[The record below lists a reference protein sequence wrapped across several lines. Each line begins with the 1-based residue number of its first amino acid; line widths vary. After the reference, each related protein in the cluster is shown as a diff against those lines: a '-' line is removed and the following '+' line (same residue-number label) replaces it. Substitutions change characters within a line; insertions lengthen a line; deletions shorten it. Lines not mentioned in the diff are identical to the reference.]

1 MSGCEVQH
9 ELFII
14 RFLFFS
20 LNFTF
25 LFLLSFNCTEIHD
38 VLFHPSLDL
47 SLVALVVHSS
57 LLLFTVTFFFVF
69 SNPCFLC
76 FNILSDYY
84 L

>member
-1 MSGCEVQH
+1 MSGCDVQL
-9 ELFII
+9 ELFIYSVS
-14 RFLFFS
+14 LFFS

-25 LFLLSFNCTEIHD
+25 HFLLSFDCTDIHD
-38 VLFHPSLDL
+38 FLFHPSLDL

-57 LLLFTVTFFFVF
+57 LLLFIVTFFFLY
-69 SNPCFLC
+69 SLLLC